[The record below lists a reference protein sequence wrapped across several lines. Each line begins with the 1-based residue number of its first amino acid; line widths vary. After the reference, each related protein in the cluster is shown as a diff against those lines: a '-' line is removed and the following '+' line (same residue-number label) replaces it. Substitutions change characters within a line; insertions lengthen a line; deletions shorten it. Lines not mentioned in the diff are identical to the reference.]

1 MALANYCCE
10 IVWIRK
16 LALGLGFLQLE
27 PIDVYEDNTVGIAL
41 VNNRRIQFLTGPL
54 CISIFLP
61 FFSLQKKIGEN
72 FFLDLGRKGNPI
84 GMQQI

>member
-10 IVWIRK
+10 IVWVRK
-16 LALGLGFLQLE
+16 LALELGFLQLE
-27 PIDVYEDNTVGIAL
+27 TIDVYEDNTVGIAL

-54 CISIFLP
+54 CASIFLP

-72 FFLDLGRKGNPI
+72 FFFGFGSQR
-84 GMQQI
+84 